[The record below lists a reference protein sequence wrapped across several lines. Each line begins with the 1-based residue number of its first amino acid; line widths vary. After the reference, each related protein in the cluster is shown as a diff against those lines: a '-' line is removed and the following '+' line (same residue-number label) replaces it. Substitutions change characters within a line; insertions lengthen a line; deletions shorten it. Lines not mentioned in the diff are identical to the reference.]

1 MLTEHEVVNL
11 KHLKSNIHYAD
22 AFLWKGVKM
31 TKPVGELE
39 DIYTLEN
46 SPKKNKLS
54 VEKEGDGILNI
65 RTLKGSKNKNNKDLT
80 KADGE
85 EEAGASDGEAEDNKS
100 THQSAKEPMITN

>member
-1 MLTEHEVVNL
+1 MLTEHEVANL

-22 AFLWKGVKM
+22 AFLWKGIKM

-65 RTLKGSKNKNNKDLT
+65 KTLKGSKNKNKDLT

-100 THQSAKEPMITN
+100 TH